1 MISDQRCHACG
12 HKDLTVGQQPHML
25 SPVCRN
31 CGAQWGRIAGS
42 LDPLTTIIPEV
53 AMCKKKARTRRNKK
67 STVRMKNPPHP
78 GDLIRTEVIEALNLS
93 LTKAASL
100 LKVRRSELSD
110 LLHGKIALTPE
121 MATSIEKVF
130 GPDMGHLLRMQF
142 DYDRANNNPA

>member
-1 MISDQRCHACG
+1 
-12 HKDLTVGQQPHML
+12 ML

-42 LDPLTTIIPEV
+42 LDPIPEV
-53 AMCKKKARTRRNKK
+53 AMGKKKARTRRNKR
-67 STVRMKNPPHP
+67 STIRMKNPPHP
-78 GDLIRTEVIEALNLS
+78 GDLIRTEVIESLNLS

-110 LLHGKIALTPE
+110 LLHGKIALTRK
-121 MATSIEKVF
+121 MAMSIEKVF

-142 DYDRANNNPA
+142 EYDRTNDDDPA

>member
-1 MISDQRCHACG
+1 
-12 HKDLTVGQQPHML
+12 VGQQPHML

-78 GDLIRTEVIEALNLS
+78 GDLIRTEVIEGRVCTSQHQAKVSAMS
-93 LTKAASL
+93 L
-100 LKVRRSELSD
+100 VN
-110 LLHGKIALTPE
+110 G
-121 MATSIEKVF
+121 
-130 GPDMGHLLRMQF
+130 
-142 DYDRANNNPA
+142 